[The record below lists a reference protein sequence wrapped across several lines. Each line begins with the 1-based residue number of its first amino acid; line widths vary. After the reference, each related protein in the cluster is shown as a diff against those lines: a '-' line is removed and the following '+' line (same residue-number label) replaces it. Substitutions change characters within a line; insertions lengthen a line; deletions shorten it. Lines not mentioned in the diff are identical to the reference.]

1 MQKSRKNNRIF
12 LKTKFSIIE
21 YLKFNNVFIFPTNM
35 QLKKA
40 IWGILNGGIVFIIIF
55 NKSKK
60 PSPFQVEFIN
70 HIIENG
76 GIAFVAHSLEE
87 VKFELKDY
95 FL

>member
-1 MQKSRKNNRIF
+1 MG
-12 LKTKFSIIE
+12 E
-21 YLKFNNVFIFPTNM
+21 YL
-35 QLKKA
+35 A
-40 IWGILNGGIVFIIIF
+40 IEVKVPN
-55 NKSKK
+55 KK